1 MPPNEKGVA
10 FVDKTHISPC
20 GVKAVNADAVM
31 SDLTIKPG
39 LFGTEPLF
47 EHAQLHALPKLRIF
61 RGVHKVE
68 VSLVDIERGLARHE
82 PIDQTRM
89 VHMKMRQEERS
100 LRRVYPQDF
109 KRLRKYDGPLVRGR
123 ARINDKGFVSVLD
136 NVDVR
141 LRRRNIHER
150 HPNHIDVRIAI
161 DQSAATVQCTA
172 AVFYV
177 FTH

>member
-20 GVKAVNADAVM
+20 GVKAVNADTVM

-68 VSLVDIERGLARHE
+68 VSLIDIQRGLARHE

-100 LRRVYPQDF
+100 LRRVYPQNF

-123 ARINDKGFVSVLD
+123 ARVND
-136 NVDVR
+136 
-141 LRRRNIHER
+141 
-150 HPNHIDVRIAI
+150 
-161 DQSAATVQCTA
+161 
-172 AVFYV
+172 
-177 FTH
+177 